1 MDAGRSGGGQPL
13 GVRRRLRWRGGAVA
27 ATVDEAAARDRP
39 ALRGGVQRWP
49 WTMMRRWP
57 VEMEIGI
64 EVTFC
69 LWLELANCSSMR
81 GDPRSCSV
89 KI

>member
-1 MDAGRSGGGQPL
+1 
-13 GVRRRLRWRGGAVA
+13 VA

-69 LWLELANCSSMR
+69 LWLELANC
-81 GDPRSCSV
+81 
-89 KI
+89 